1 MRIVILDGYT
11 ENPGDLS
18 WEKLNEY
25 GEVIIFDRTENKEE
39 IILKRIEGAEI
50 IITNK
55 TPISKKII
63 EASKDLKLICVL
75 ATGYDVVDVIEA
87 KEAGVTVCNVP
98 SYGTDSVAQ
107 YSIALLLEICCHIGH
122 HNDTVQE
129 GVWSKCVDWCY
140 WDYPLIELAGK
151 TMGIIGFGRIGQA
164 EGKIARALGMN
175 VIAYDVNCNESGKK
189 LAEYVDLDALYEK
202 SDVISLHCNL
212 TRDNQQMINKDSIA
226 KMKDGVIIINNSR
239 GGLINEQELADALKS
254 GKVRAAGLDVVSTEP
269 IAEDNPLLNIEN
281 CLITPHISWASIE
294 CRQRIMETTL
304 SNIEAYLQKKAIN
317 VVF

>member
-1 MRIVILDGYT
+1 M
-11 ENPGDLS
+11 
-18 WEKLNEY
+18 
-25 GEVIIFDRTENKEE
+25 
-39 IILKRIEGAEI
+39 KRIEGAEI

-87 KEAGVTVCNVP
+87 KAAGVTVCNVP

-140 WDYPLIELAGK
+140 WGYPLIELAGK

-189 LAEYVDLDALYEK
+189 LAEYVDLDVLYEK

>member
-1 MRIVILDGYT
+1 M
-11 ENPGDLS
+11 
-18 WEKLNEY
+18 
-25 GEVIIFDRTENKEE
+25 
-39 IILKRIEGAEI
+39 KRIEGAEI

-87 KEAGVTVCNVP
+87 KAAGVTVCNVP
-98 SYGTDSVAQ
+98 SYDTDSVAQ

-281 CLITPHISWASIE
+281 CLITPHIS
-294 CRQRIMETTL
+294 
-304 SNIEAYLQKKAIN
+304 
-317 VVF
+317 

>member
-1 MRIVILDGYT
+1 
-11 ENPGDLS
+11 
-18 WEKLNEY
+18 
-25 GEVIIFDRTENKEE
+25 
-39 IILKRIEGAEI
+39 
-50 IITNK
+50 
-55 TPISKKII
+55 
-63 EASKDLKLICVL
+63 
-75 ATGYDVVDVIEA
+75 
-87 KEAGVTVCNVP
+87 
-98 SYGTDSVAQ
+98 
-107 YSIALLLEICCHIGH
+107 
-122 HNDTVQE
+122 
-129 GVWSKCVDWCY
+129 
-140 WDYPLIELAGK
+140 
-151 TMGIIGFGRIGQA
+151 MGIIGFGRIGQA

-189 LAEYVDLDALYEK
+189 LAEYVDLDVLYEK